1 MHYYRDALFSAWP
14 ADILSDVSSRPAQRD
29 INVSS
34 LKQTE
39 WGYYGAK
46 PKGTRR
52 NQVEEAR
59 KDKASEFLHPPK
71 FLSEK
76 ARESALTSGLSAAA
90 EIRAESDVD
99 VPSGGELDS
108 LKPDAPATYRNLEIK
123 YSKFGVD
130 DFDFGYVILP
140 VRYEYGLTGLR
151 SFYNKTNYAGL
162 ENHITN
168 SYANSLLQLMHYTPL
183 LRNMALQHA
192 ASACTA
198 DPCLLCEMG
207 YVFDMLQKAEG
218 SGSTCHATNMFK
230 SLSNVPQGELV

>member
-1 MHYYRDALFSAWP
+1 MHYYRDMLFSAWP
-14 ADILSDVSSRPAQRD
+14 ADLVSDVSSRPPQRD
-29 INVSS
+29 TSS

-39 WGYYGAK
+39 WGFYGTK

-90 EIRAESDVD
+90 EIRAESGADS
-99 VPSGGELDS
+99 PSGCELDS

-130 DFDFGYVILP
+130 DFDFG
-140 VRYEYGLTGLR
+140 
-151 SFYNKTNYAGL
+151 
-162 ENHITN
+162 
-168 SYANSLLQLMHYTPL
+168 
-183 LRNMALQHA
+183 
-192 ASACTA
+192 
-198 DPCLLCEMG
+198 
-207 YVFDMLQKAEG
+207 
-218 SGSTCHATNMFK
+218 
-230 SLSNVPQGELV
+230 